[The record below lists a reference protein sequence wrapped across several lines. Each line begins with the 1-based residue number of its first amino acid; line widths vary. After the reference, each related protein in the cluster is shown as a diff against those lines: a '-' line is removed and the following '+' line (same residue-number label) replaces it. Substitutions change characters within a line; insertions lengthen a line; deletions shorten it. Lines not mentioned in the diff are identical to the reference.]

1 MFLIT
6 LVSMVE
12 IGLIM
17 ILYTEYRDQG
27 EWALV
32 VRRVELA
39 SAGEWSVT
47 VCWASGETR
56 LQ

>member
-1 MFLIT
+1 MFLMT
-6 LVSMVE
+6 LVSMLE
-12 IGLIM
+12 IGLM
-17 ILYTEYRDQG
+17 FLYAEYRDQG

-47 VCWASGETR
+47 VCWASGETM